1 MPLSFSTLCQQTALT
16 KWWVPNLKR
25 FCSRKLTS
33 TSASQNYI
41 ERSLAGPTR
50 WAIPASFWHR
60 ETDRGWGQVQNR
72 SSLSRWR
79 SNEENPKIGVY
90 SQKSIKRTGA
100 DHRFAKDWYVQPTLT
115 KSLRTSSTT
124 WVMSSSS
131 NYMKSLPKR
140 NARLALNIGQMESCI
155 AYADNAF
162 FTIRK
167 AKIDD
172 EGKVCF
178 VVNTPLHHKEGCIS
192 RSTTRKAW
200 ETLRS
205 SSGSTVSAK
214 SEKEPVRISSRK
226 ISKTRLLS
234 RIANG
239 NWVDGR

>member
-33 TSASQNYI
+33 TSASQNFI

-60 ETDRGWGQVQNR
+60 ETDRGWGQVQNL

-79 SNEENPKIGVY
+79 SNEENPKIGAY

-100 DHRFAKDWYVQPTLT
+100 DHRFAKDWYVQLTLA

-131 NYMKSLPKR
+131 NTMKSLPKR
-140 NARLALNIGQMESCI
+140 NARLALNISQM
-155 AYADNAF
+155 
-162 FTIRK
+162 
-167 AKIDD
+167 
-172 EGKVCF
+172 
-178 VVNTPLHHKEGCIS
+178 
-192 RSTTRKAW
+192 
-200 ETLRS
+200 
-205 SSGSTVSAK
+205 
-214 SEKEPVRISSRK
+214 
-226 ISKTRLLS
+226 
-234 RIANG
+234 
-239 NWVDGR
+239 